1 MHSKIKIYGEKVLRM
16 KGEEVKDGGKV
27 KELVLE
33 MEEILREIKGFGLAA
48 HQIGKPLNLFIV
60 NFDLIEKGK
69 GIKEF
74 INPKLLYYED
84 EEIMEEGC
92 LSIPELF
99 VEIRRP
105 KKIVMEYYDLDM
117 KKNIINADGLTARV
131 LLHEYDHIN
140 GILIFDRLPEEEKK
154 IAVAKWKKLWKEKE
168 KRSSR

>member
-1 MHSKIKIYGEKVLRM
+1 MQSKIKIYGEKVLRM
-16 KGEEVKDGGKV
+16 KGRDVRDGEEVKR
-27 KELVLE
+27 LLFE
-33 MEEILREIKGFGLAA
+33 MKEILKEIKGFGLAA
-48 HQIGKPLNLFIV
+48 HQIGQPLNLFVV

-74 INPKLLYYED
+74 INPTLVYYED

-99 VEIRRP
+99 IEIKRP

-117 KKNIINADGLTARV
+117 KKNIIDAEGLSARV

-140 GILIFDRLPEEEKK
+140 GILIFDRLPQEERKVV
-154 IAVAKWKKLWKEKE
+154 IARWKKLWKDK
-168 KRSSR
+168 KTLK